1 MLINKLYIIKA
12 FNNKSFPLLLFFKP
26 AAINIIIK
34 ERENILNINSKNKGK
49 NILLYFVRG
58 GRMVGNSVQSQRHFS
73 SVLNV

>member
-26 AAINIIIK
+26 AGINIIIK

-49 NILLYFVRG
+49 NILLY
-58 GRMVGNSVQSQRHFS
+58 
-73 SVLNV
+73 L